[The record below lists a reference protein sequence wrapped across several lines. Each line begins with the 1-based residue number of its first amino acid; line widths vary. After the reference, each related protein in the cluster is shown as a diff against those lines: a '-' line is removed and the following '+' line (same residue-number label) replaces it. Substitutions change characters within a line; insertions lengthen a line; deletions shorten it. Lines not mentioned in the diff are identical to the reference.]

1 MAFPS
6 SFFVIS
12 FIGLPTQLTHD
23 ARGYKQNRPVIRSAH
38 IYRFTNTAVDAVGIF
53 RKSGGKQRISHL
65 REMIEADPGA
75 SPFIVHVIN
84 TSSVLPSHERLRDR
98 KFLCRAKEER
108 SVISF
113 LLFLRIGSGH
123 KPETV

>member
-1 MAFPS
+1 M
-6 SFFVIS
+6 IS
-12 FIGLPTQLTHD
+12 FIGLRTQLTHD
-23 ARGYKQNRPVIRSAH
+23 ARVYKQNRPIIRSAH

-75 SPFIVHVIN
+75 SPFIVHVIKPNN